1 MLELRNIT
9 KTYSTGGFTQK
20 ALDDVSINF
29 RKCEFA
35 SILGPSGSGKTT
47 LLNIIGG
54 LDRYDS
60 GDLIINETS
69 TKQYKDRDWDSYR
82 NHRVGFVFQSY
93 NLITHQSVLRN
104 VELALTLSGVSKNER
119 RERAINA
126 LDRVGLKEHM
136 NKNPNQLSGG
146 QMQRVAIA
154 RALVND
160 PEILLADEPTGAL
173 DTNTSTQIMDI
184 LSEVAKDRLVI
195 MVTHN
200 PDLAE
205 NYSTRIVKLLDGKVI
220 SDTNPYDGSMDT
232 KMDLELTKKKTK
244 KTSMK
249 FFTALSLSLNNL
261 MTKKGRTILTAFAGS
276 IGIIGIALILS
287 LSSGVNDYITSIQR
301 ETMLSYPITIQ
312 SKAMD
317 LTSFLQTGREASE
330 GKKEIDHNKDAVYT
344 DGTLLK
350 LASTMTT
357 NIYENNLKK
366 FKEYLDDKN
375 SEINKYVGNNGIVY
389 NYRTRFNIFS
399 YDPEDVL
406 VNSDGSTFLDA
417 IDASESLSYV
427 NNNVS
432 SDMEDA
438 LFTELLPKKDGT
450 GISDAVKEEYEMV
463 SGTWPKEY
471 NEVVIIVDKNN
482 EISATNM
489 YYLGFLPSKNYKEIL
504 KSLETAKEFNYD
516 TERLTYEDV
525 LNKEFYLL
533 TESDYYFK
541 KDNGNYE
548 SVKKN
553 SGKVQEL
560 VKQNALK
567 LKVCGIIRQ
576 KEDSKNKLVNSAI
589 GYTKELTNWMIKHTD
604 DSDLIKA
611 QEADKETNILNGLKF
626 SVTSDEEKAKEAKS
640 YLTNLGVSDKA
651 KLITLMLQQQGNSAA
666 TAQMMNMDEVSLA
679 GYLDMWLQN
688 PDEKVLISV
697 YDNYISTG
705 SYDENMNTFGK
716 IDKDRP
722 YSISIYA
729 DTFEAKDGITDSINH
744 YNDKQEEKDKITFT
758 DYVGLLMSSVTTIIN
773 AITYV
778 LIAFVSISL
787 VVSSIMIAIITYI
800 SVLERTKEIG
810 ILRAIGASKKDTS
823 RVFRAETFIEGA
835 VAGAMGI
842 LVTVL
847 LNIPINMIIYNLTDI
862 NGLSKLPI
870 VGAIALILISIILTV
885 IAGFIPSRMA
895 AKKDPVEALRTE

>member
-406 VNSDGSTFLDA
+406 VNSDGSTFIDA

-688 PDEKVLISV
+688 PDDKVLISV